1 MLEIEA
7 YSFEKM
13 LKEKGYLVFTN
24 VGTSMLPLLRER
36 RDIIEIR
43 PVNGRIKK
51 YDVALYKR
59 GNMYVLHRCLGS
71 LSNGN
76 YIFAGDNNYGREYDV
91 TDEMIL
97 GVMSAVIRNGKNLS
111 ISDWRYKAY
120 YHIWCD
126 CYPVPVFIMHLVL
139 KVRRC

>member
-1 MLEIEA
+1 MNNSHENIDLNYI
-7 YSFEKM
+7 SI
-13 LKEKGYLVFTN
+13 
-24 VGTSMLPLLRER
+24 P
-36 RDIIEIR
+36 
-43 PVNGRIKK
+43 
-51 YDVALYKR
+51 
-59 GNMYVLHRCLGS
+59 

-76 YIFAGDNNYGREYDV
+76 YIFSGDIYYGREYDV

-139 KVRRC
+139 KVRRVSVG